1 MSLKTDYQD
10 AELSPSMG
18 GKRRYNQIENA
29 DGTFS
34 LEDRTAYTRLGDNF
48 GAEDINATNREVNEL
63 NDSLN
68 NFSFRVDNGKKQ
80 VSTNGGTTWE
90 NFNKGVE
97 LLWTNPTPTSALSS
111 LNIPLNLEDYIGIIV
126 VTYYSTTNRTTN
138 TIQFLPKGVG
148 KLANNLYGLTNGG
161 KDYYRDI
168 NISNTGITIGVCK
181 HPEYPTILDIPYKIY
196 GVNGDI
202 TIG

>member
-63 NDSLN
+63 NDSLQWKYLGTSTQPN
-68 NFSFRVDNGKKQ
+68 IRGINIEIPNGAKEVFISVKNSGQVTCFEFNIPIIDLSSTETSFR
-80 VSTNGGTTWE
+80 
-90 NFNKGVE
+90 KGVFFGVS
-97 LLWTNPTPTSALSS
+97 NYYDCYVS
-111 LNIPLNLEDYIGIIV
+111 LTDKLITVFNFRYNGE
-126 VTYYSTTNRTTN
+126 
-138 TIQFLPKGVG
+138 IQNCILK
-148 KLANNLYGLTNGG
+148 A
-161 KDYYRDI
+161 YYR
-168 NISNTGITIGVCK
+168 
-181 HPEYPTILDIPYKIY
+181 
-196 GVNGDI
+196 
-202 TIG
+202 